1 MLGRHVEAP
10 MLQRNM
16 PDRGRGRVSLTV
28 AALVTGPRPSGRS
41 AFGGLIMARHW
52 LRNGGIA
59 ILLVS
64 ATAAAA
70 RSFAQHP
77 SASPASL
84 ANPAVP
90 VAVVQ
95 AARQDVPVFTEGVG
109 TIQALNAVLVRSR
122 VDGTLMQVAVK
133 EGQEVKPG
141 DLIATIDPRPF
152 QATLDQAMAKKQQD
166 VAALNNANLDLTRF
180 VTLERQDFA
189 SRQQADTQKAL
200 VAQDIAA
207 VAGDQAMIEAAQLN
221 LAYCYI
227 TSPIPGRVG
236 LRLVDPGNLVHATDT
251 TGIVTI
257 TQDHPIAATFT
268 LPQEELPRVMAALA
282 KGPTPVVAYPS
293 DDSTPLDTGSL
304 LTPNNQIDTTTGTVT
319 LKAEFPNPG
328 NTLWPGQFINA
339 HLRVGIDQNAVTV
352 PQKAVQHG
360 PDGLYVYVVKPD
372 ATAAIQ
378 PISVG
383 YQDDGQAVITKGL
396 NGGESV
402 VVDGAS
408 RLDAGTRVAA
418 TNAPHAG

>member
-1 MLGRHVEAP
+1 M
-10 MLQRNM
+10 
-16 PDRGRGRVSLTV
+16 
-28 AALVTGPRPSGRS
+28 
-41 AFGGLIMARHW
+41 
-52 LRNGGIA
+52 
-59 ILLVS
+59 
-64 ATAAAA
+64 
-70 RSFAQHP
+70 
-77 SASPASL
+77 

-90 VAVVQ
+90 VGVVKVV
-95 AARQDVPVFTEGVG
+95 RQDVAVFTEGVG

-141 DLIATIDPRPF
+141 DLIAIIDPRPF

-180 VTLERQDFA
+180 ETLERQDFA

-200 VAQDIAA
+200 VAQDVA

-221 LAYCYI
+221 LAVSLI
-227 TSPIPGRVG
+227 TSPISGRVG

-268 LPQEELPRVMAALA
+268 LPQEELPRVMASLA
-282 KGPTPVVAYPS
+282 KGRTPVMAYPS
-293 DDSTPLDTGSL
+293 DDSTALDTGLL

-339 HLRVGIDQNAVTV
+339 HLQVGIDQNAVTV

-360 PDGLYVYVVKPD
+360 PDGLYVYLVKPD

-383 YQDDGQAVITKGL
+383 YQDDEQAVITKGL
-396 NGGESV
+396 EGGESV

-408 RLDAGTRVAA
+408 RLDAGNPRRGHQTRTACRSIRIA
-418 TNAPHAG
+418 SQKRRR